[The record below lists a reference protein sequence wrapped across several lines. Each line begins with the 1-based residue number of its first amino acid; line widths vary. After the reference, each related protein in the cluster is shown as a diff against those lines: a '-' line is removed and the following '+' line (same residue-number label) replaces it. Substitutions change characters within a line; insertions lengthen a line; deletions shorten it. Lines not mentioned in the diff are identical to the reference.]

1 VFTGIVDDRGVLES
15 AVSSDAG
22 IELCIACGYDALQAG
37 ESIAVNGVC
46 LTIREHGAGWFTA
59 GVVGTTLERTTISG
73 WFEGQ
78 QVNLERALRAGDRM
92 GGHIV
97 QGHVDGVA
105 TVVRIGVEPDR
116 WLIDIALPD
125 GMAELMVPMG
135 ALAVDGVSLTVNAL
149 PSPGVV
155 QISLIEYT
163 RAHTAL
169 GSLREG
175 DRVHIECDIIGKY
188 VQRLLSAHL
197 QETRS

>member
-1 VFTGIVDDRGVLES
+1 VFTGIVDDRGVLERV
-15 AVSSDAG
+15 ASSDAG
-22 IELCIACGYDALQAG
+22 LDLRVACKYEALQAG

-46 LTIREHGAGWFTA
+46 LTVRDHGAGWFTA
-59 GVVGTTLERTTISG
+59 GVVGTTLERTTIGG
-73 WFEGQ
+73 WREGQ

-105 TVVRIGVEPDR
+105 TVSRVAAEPDR
-116 WLIDIALPD
+116 WLLDLALPD

-135 ALAVDGVSLTVNAL
+135 ALTVDGVSLTVNSL
-149 PSPGVV
+149 PGPDTV

-163 RAHTAL
+163 RTHTAL
-169 GSLREG
+169 GSLRDG

-197 QETRS
+197 QELRS